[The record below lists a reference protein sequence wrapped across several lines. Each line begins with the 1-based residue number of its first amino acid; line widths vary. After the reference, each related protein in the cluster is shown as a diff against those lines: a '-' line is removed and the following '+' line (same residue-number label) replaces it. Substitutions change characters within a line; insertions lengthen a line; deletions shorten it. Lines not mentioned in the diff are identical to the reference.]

1 MDSEPTTFTSF
12 IYIYKTLTYQHTH
25 THTHTRIALIAELSI
40 FLEREQEEL
49 TTPVGE

>member
-1 MDSEPTTFTSF
+1 MDSKPTTFTSF

-25 THTHTRIALIAELSI
+25 THTHIALIAELSI